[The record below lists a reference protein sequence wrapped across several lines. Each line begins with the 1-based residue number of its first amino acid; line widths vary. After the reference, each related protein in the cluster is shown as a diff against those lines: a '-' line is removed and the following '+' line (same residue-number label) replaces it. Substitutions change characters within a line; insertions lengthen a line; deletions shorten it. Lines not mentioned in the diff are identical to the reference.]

1 MAAAPAPVVATR
13 PPKQAIVRAGRYDQV
28 TSVMIALITVF
39 VVAVIF
45 LSTMVIT
52 SPRIDVLKETVPVE
66 FIEDP
71 GGDPEG
77 TVTDPTQAG
86 SGGQEIT
93 DVTQTDIPADEVEKV
108 PKEDSPVS
116 ISAEMADQLPQE
128 PSFVTSNQS
137 TSTNTGGGSG
147 GTGTGNEKLA
157 GFGKGKGGGFPREQ
171 RWFIRYADTASLD
184 EYAKQLDYF
193 GIELGAIM
201 GKELVY
207 ISQMSGSTPQKRRAA
222 GGGNEKRLY
231 FTWQGGNRRSADV
244 QLFRKAGVDV
254 GDSTILQFYPKNT
267 ENLLAK
273 VEFEYEKRKY
283 NEIRR
288 TYFGVRKPEKTTGY
302 EFYVTRQVTIR

>member
-1 MAAAPAPVVATR
+1 
-13 PPKQAIVRAGRYDQV
+13 
-28 TSVMIALITVF
+28 MIALITVF

-52 SPRIDVLKETVPVE
+52 KPKIDVLKETVPVE

-86 SGGQEIT
+86 SGTPEIA
-93 DVTQTDIPADEVEKV
+93 DVTQTDIPADEVESV
-108 PKEDSPVS
+108 PKEDAPVS
-116 ISAEMADQLPQE
+116 ISSDMADQLPPD
-128 PSFVTSNQS
+128 PSFVTSSQATP
-137 TSTNTGGGSG
+137 TSTGGTGSG
-147 GTGTGNEKLA
+147 GTGQGDGKLA
-157 GFGKGKGGGFPREQ
+157 GFGKGKGGGFPREM
-171 RWFIRYADTASLD
+171 RWFIRYADSASLD

-207 ISQMSGSTPQKRRAA
+207 ISQLSGGRPVVRRAP
-222 GGGNEKRLY
+222 GGGNEKRLF
-231 FTWQGGNRRSADV
+231 FTWQGGNRRDADV
-244 QLFRKAGVDV
+244 KLFQKAGVPV
-254 GDSTILQFYPKNT
+254 GNATILQFYPHNT

-273 VEFEYEKRKY
+273 VEFEYERRKY

-288 TYFGVRKPEKTTGY
+288 TYFGVRKPEKATGY